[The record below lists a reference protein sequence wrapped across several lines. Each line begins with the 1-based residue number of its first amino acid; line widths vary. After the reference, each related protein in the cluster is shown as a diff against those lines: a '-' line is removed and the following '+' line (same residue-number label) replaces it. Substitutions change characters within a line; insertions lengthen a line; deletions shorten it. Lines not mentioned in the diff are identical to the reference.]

1 MIFRALKS
9 LLYFLNFQI
18 IITWQFTKKI
28 PIFAHY
34 LSTKDLKNIIQ
45 MSVLSLTFHTTQ
57 NLLSEWENYIE
68 SDLQL
73 MVENLMDVEKYI
85 LSEVQSDMINEGKN
99 TNLLLVFDNEEKRDD
114 FIEIEL
120 KNITE
125 RIESKF
131 GENVMVFTTF
141 LNPKKSRF

>member
-1 MIFRALKS
+1 
-9 LLYFLNFQI
+9 
-18 IITWQFTKKI
+18 
-28 PIFAHY
+28 
-34 LSTKDLKNIIQ
+34 
-45 MSVLSLTFHTTQ
+45 MSFLSLTFHNTESI
-57 NLLSEWENYIE
+57 NKEWENYLGN
-68 SDLQL
+68 DLHQ
-73 MVENLMDVEKYI
+73 MIENLMDVEKYI

-99 TNLLLVFDNEEKRDD
+99 TILLLVFDNEEKRDD

>member
-1 MIFRALKS
+1 
-9 LLYFLNFQI
+9 
-18 IITWQFTKKI
+18 
-28 PIFAHY
+28 
-34 LSTKDLKNIIQ
+34 
-45 MSVLSLTFHTTQ
+45 
-57 NLLSEWENYIE
+57 
-68 SDLQL
+68 
-73 MVENLMDVEKYI
+73 
-85 LSEVQSDMINEGKN
+85 MINEGKN